1 MNDLRKLIGH
11 LEHIDRGG
19 KVSTDNGPM
28 YVSAVDFDVNDMVLQ
43 VVVHAS
49 VDGIGASILKSL
61 KI

>member
-43 VVVHAS
+43 VVVHGYICS
-49 VDGIGASILKSL
+49 VKLSPQN
-61 KI
+61 